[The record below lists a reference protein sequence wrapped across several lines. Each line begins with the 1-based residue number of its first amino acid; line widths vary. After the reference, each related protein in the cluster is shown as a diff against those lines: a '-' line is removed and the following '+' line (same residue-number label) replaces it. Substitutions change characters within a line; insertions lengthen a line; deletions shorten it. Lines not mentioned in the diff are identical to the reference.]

1 MKKDVW
7 VVLESESKR
16 VKASSIALTGE
27 GRQLADEWGG
37 SLTGVYLGEPI
48 TDMAKVMGAYGTDC
62 LLSAKQPVP
71 PEHYIEVN
79 ARVLSQ
85 LVMEKQPI
93 LILAAATPF
102 GSDLL
107 ARVSAKTGIPLVTN
121 CLEVKASDDLK
132 FIKPIQNG
140 RLHATLTCRAEGTR
154 MATLN
159 PDAFIEI
166 QNKPFEKVC
175 QAYEFE
181 IDPGAYSDA
190 LSIRVTGFQ
199 KADHRTIDI
208 CEAETILAVG
218 KGLGPIENF
227 DKVKQFADQ
236 IGAAIGGTRPM
247 VDAKILPYERQIGQ
261 TGKRVAPKLIFLCGI
276 SGAIEFVTGIEKA
289 GTKLAINNDRD
300 APIFRSI
307 DVGIVG
313 DLNAVLPQI
322 IDHLNL
328 LNRAKPKA
336 SKAGS

>member
-1 MKKDVW
+1 
-7 VVLESESKR
+7 
-16 VKASSIALTGE
+16 
-27 GRQLADEWGG
+27 
-37 SLTGVYLGEPI
+37 
-48 TDMAKVMGAYGTDC
+48 
-62 LLSAKQPVP
+62 
-71 PEHYIEVN
+71 
-79 ARVLSQ
+79 
-85 LVMEKQPI
+85 
-93 LILAAATPF
+93 
-102 GSDLL
+102 
-107 ARVSAKTGIPLVTN
+107 VTN
-121 CLEVKASDDLK
+121 CLEVKASDDLT

-140 RLHATLTCRAEGTR
+140 RLHSTLTCWVEGTR
-154 MATLN
+154 MATVN
-159 PDAFIEI
+159 PDAFVET

-175 QAYEFE
+175 QTHEFE

-208 CEAETILAVG
+208 GEAETILAVG

-227 DKVKQFADQ
+227 DKVKEFADQ

-307 DVGIVG
+307 DLGIVG
-313 DLNAVLPQI
+313 DLNAVLPRI
-322 IDHLNL
+322 IDHLN
-328 LNRAKPKA
+328 RAKPN
-336 SKAGS
+336 SLSAGS